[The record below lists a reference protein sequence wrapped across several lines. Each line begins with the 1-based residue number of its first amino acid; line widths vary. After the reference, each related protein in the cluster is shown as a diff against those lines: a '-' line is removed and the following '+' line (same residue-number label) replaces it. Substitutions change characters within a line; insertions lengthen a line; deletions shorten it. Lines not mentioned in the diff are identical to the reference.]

1 MINNIPSPQEFKNH
15 GIDYLN
21 LAWDGVMSLLVKIYE
36 AWDEDVAVDFWTAAQ
51 RRIATNIL
59 LAHQGTEFLLKSKIS
74 EISPF
79 LLISRE
85 PSQWPKNCTERDVDF
100 SEFRTVDAQDLIK
113 ISNTVS
119 TKLSHEFIKQYDLA
133 RTLRNSIA
141 HTIKKDLKLTA
152 KEVLVYVLES
162 ANEFVIGSNWFEL
175 RREWAGREIESVL
188 AYDSDYSSVLAKEA
202 AIAISELNSSQI
214 ERYFGLSKKRRRYNC
229 PNCVYSYK
237 WGVLENA
244 KTAVLEPNTPI
255 SQKIYCFVCGKT
267 TEVIR
272 KDCGFD
278 RCKSNVIWQH
288 KDLCLTCMNGEAD

>member
-1 MINNIPSPQEFKNH
+1 MITNIPSPQEFKNH

-36 AWDEDVAVDFWTAAQ
+36 SYDKDFKDDYWIAAQ
-51 RRIATNIL
+51 RRIATYIL

-74 EISPF
+74 EVSPF
-79 LLISRE
+79 LLISKE
-85 PSQWPKNCTERDVDF
+85 PSQWPKNCSERDVDF

-113 ISNTVS
+113 ITNTVS
-119 TKLSHEFIKQYDLA
+119 SKLSCDFIKQYELT
-133 RTLRNSIA
+133 RSLRNSIA
-141 HTIKKDLKLTA
+141 HTVKKDLKLTA
-152 KEVLVYVLES
+152 KQVLVYVLES
-162 ANEFVIGSNWFEL
+162 AYEFFSGCNWFEL
-175 RREWAGREIESVL
+175 RREWSDREIESVL
-188 AYDSDYSSVLAKEA
+188 FYDSEYSSVLAKEA

-214 ERYFGLSKKRRRYNC
+214 EKYFGLTKKGRRYNC

-244 KTAVLEPNTPI
+244 KTAILKPNAPK
-255 SQKIYCFVCGKT
+255 SQMIYCFVCGKT

-272 KDCGFD
+272 HDCGLNG
-278 RCKSNVIWQH
+278 CKGNVIWQK